1 MIDFDKARIALV
13 HDWLT
18 TFGGAERVLALWSEL
33 FPEAPIHT
41 LIYDESTLGGVF
53 PRERVITSRLQ
64 KLPGVKHYYRKLLGM
79 MPRAFEEF
87 DFSEFDIVLSSSS
100 SCAKGVLTSSS
111 TFHAS
116 YIHTPMRYAWDLY
129 PEYLRSSGAL
139 TRFAMRRMMP
149 GIRQWDSASANRVD
163 MFLCN
168 SREVARRIRK
178 TYRREAQVIHPPVE
192 TDFFTPGR
200 TSNAGDA
207 DNSDEAVQSGADLG
221 EAYLTVGR
229 LIPYKRI
236 DLAVKACTA
245 AKRRLDVIG
254 DGPETGRLRSIAGPG
269 VRFLGFREDAEIR
282 EAYRRCRAFLFPGFE
297 DFGITP
303 LEAQACGRPV
313 LAYGK
318 GGALETVTDGR
329 TGLFFQNQTPEAL
342 IQSMEEFET
351 RQWNPALI
359 RKHAQTFDR
368 DIHRRK
374 ILAALQQGWK
384 EFRDIPSPHNPKGTF
399 SSIDG

>member
-53 PRERVITSRLQ
+53 PRERVVTSRLQ

-178 TYRREAQVIHPPVE
+178 TYRREAEVIHPPVE
-192 TDFFTPGR
+192 TGFFTPGGQG
-200 TSNAGDA
+200 NAGDA
-207 DNSDEAVQSGADLG
+207 DNQGNSGEAAQSGADLG

-245 AKRRLDVIG
+245 AERRLDVIG

-318 GGALETVTDGR
+318 GGALETVQDGKS
-329 TGLFFQNQTPEAL
+329 GLFFPHRTPESL
-342 IQSMEEFET
+342 LRCIEDFEA
-351 RQWNPALI
+351 RQWNPAAI
-359 RKHAQTFDR
+359 RRNAEHFNR
-368 DIHRRK
+368 DTHKQK
-374 ILAALQQGWK
+374 ILTALMRGWR
-384 EFRDIPSPHNPKGTF
+384 EFSRY
-399 SSIDG
+399 